1 MLFDSH
7 AHLNFQEFE
16 NDWRQI
22 IDDCQK
28 QNVWVANVG
37 SQFET
42 SKKAVEI
49 SNNFEVGVYAAVGLH
64 PIHVL
69 GSKFHPEKFDRE
81 QYRQLIEASKKIVAI
96 GETGIDFFHDDKNF
110 EKQKE
115 IFIEHIN
122 LAQAF
127 NLPVVIHAR
136 NSRDGK
142 KNAYQ
147 EIIKVIRDQRSEI
160 RGVIHCFGGTKD
172 EAMAFIKLGFCV
184 GFTGVITFDQTEQ
197 LAETIDQLSL
207 DSILV
212 ETDSPYL
219 APVPFRGKRNQPQ
232 YVRYVVEKIAQI
244 KKIDYNKI
252 AEQTAINT
260 KKLFRV

>member
-1 MLFDSH
+1 M
-7 AHLNFQEFE
+7 
-16 NDWRQI
+16 
-22 IDDCQK
+22 
-28 QNVWVANVG
+28 
-37 SQFET
+37 
-42 SKKAVEI
+42 
-49 SNNFEVGVYAAVGLH
+49 
-64 PIHVL
+64 
-69 GSKFHPEKFDRE
+69 
-81 QYRQLIEASKKIVAI
+81 
-96 GETGIDFFHDDKNF
+96 
-110 EKQKE
+110 
-115 IFIEHIN
+115 
-122 LAQAF
+122 
-127 NLPVVIHAR
+127 
-136 NSRDGK
+136 
-142 KNAYQ
+142 
-147 EIIKVIRDQRSEI
+147 
-160 RGVIHCFGGTKD
+160 IHCFGGTKD

-252 AEQTAINT
+252 AEQTAINA